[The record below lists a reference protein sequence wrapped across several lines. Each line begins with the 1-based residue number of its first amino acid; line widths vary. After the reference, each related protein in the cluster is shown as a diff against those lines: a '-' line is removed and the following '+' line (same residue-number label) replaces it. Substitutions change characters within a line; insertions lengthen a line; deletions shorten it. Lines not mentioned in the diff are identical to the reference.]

1 MDSNQK
7 YIVIDSKVRFGKPT
21 IKGTRISVADVLS
34 WLAEGMS
41 MEEIMEDFPVLDRAR
56 ILACLEYASLKER
69 RARIAV

>member
-1 MDSNQK
+1 MDSDQK
-7 YIVIDSKVRFGKPT
+7 YIVIDSTVRFGKPT

-41 MEEIMEDFPVLDRAR
+41 MEEIMEDFPILDRES
-56 ILACLEYASLKER
+56 ILACLAYASQKER